1 MEVPSVIP
9 PSPPNEKGPH
19 RGPFY
24 LAVGG
29 TENPPSP
36 RYRSS
41 EIALRRPPVLRTT
54 AALRCPTSSLYT
66 HRTGLHTGRR
76 ETLRHIAF
84 DRGRRLGG
92 RNFCF
97 GRSERPARHG
107 QPGRGDFEP
116 SG

>member
-1 MEVPSVIP
+1 MEVPSVIR
-9 PSPPNEKGPH
+9 PSPPNEKALNEGPLYFH
-19 RGPFY
+19 RP
-24 LAVGG
+24 AVHIL
-29 TENPPSP
+29 
-36 RYRSS
+36 